1 MTFVVPFDGSKL
13 AAAALIRATE
23 FGNDLNER
31 VVAVSII
38 PQDDFSYAKDHG
50 WVESGDEFDVE
61 TIVSNLHK
69 QVTKIAPSAD
79 FRHETVGRFATSGT
93 ISLALRRI
101 AKNEKA
107 SMVFI
112 GSENAGRLVSSLSS
126 VGSMVSADQ
135 LYDVVIVRSHGPTK
149 IERLREKSD
158 FYQVD

>member
-13 AAAALIRATE
+13 AEAALIRAAE
-23 FGNDLNER
+23 FGKVLNER

-38 PQDDFSYAKDHG
+38 PQDDFSYANTHG
-50 WVESGDEFDVE
+50 WVEPGEEFDVE
-61 TIVSNLHK
+61 TIVSQLHK

-93 ISLALRRI
+93 IALALRRI

-112 GSENAGRLVSSLSS
+112 GSENAGRLVSSLTS

-135 LYDVVIVRSHGPTK
+135 LYDVVIVRTREPSK
-149 IERLREKSD
+149 VERHREKSN